1 MGRTC
6 YNRKKKVNAMRVWVD
21 ADACPVV
28 EETIACCA
36 RQNVEVVLVCDSAH
50 QMERPGARTLTV
62 AQGADSA
69 DLNLV
74 NRVSPGDVVV
84 TQDYGLAALALA
96 RRARALNQD
105 GMRYTADNI
114 DALLLSRHTARKIRR
129 AGGRL
134 RGPAKRKTEQDRAFT
149 LALTAMLKEE

>member
-1 MGRTC
+1 
-6 YNRKKKVNAMRVWVD
+6 MRVWVD
-21 ADACPVV
+21 ADGCPVV
-28 EETIACCA
+28 DETIACCG

-50 QMERPGARTLTV
+50 QLDKAGARTITV

-69 DLNLV
+69 DLSLV
-74 NRVSPGDVVV
+74 NRASPGDVVV

-96 RRARALNQD
+96 RGARALNQD

-114 DALLLSRHTARKIRR
+114 DALLFSRHTARKIRR

-134 RGPAKRKTEQDRAFT
+134 RGPAKRRPEQDRAFT
-149 LALTAMLKEE
+149 KALEQMLTEE